1 MHLGRRA
8 TVCIVGSMH
17 LALVTVLAL
26 APAARP
32 NVLDLVEQL
41 RESESWRTRMEAAV
55 GLGRSD
61 DIRARVPLER
71 ALADPHYAV
80 RSAAIRALVHLGDI
94 RSLPAVLDLCADD
107 EPFVRSEAQ
116 RQVGRFD
123 ADDARPYLIHAL
135 DRHEEPR
142 VRLAAATWLAAE
154 PTKEAFESLLDAM
167 GQPGEVGRF
176 ATSVITA
183 QPEPEAIG
191 LLLSGLKRAD
201 YRVQIASIQ
210 GLAELD
216 AAAATE
222 PIITMLDSRV
232 PEVTLAA
239 ADALQILSTHI
250 DEKKHFVAARRS
262 KNRFRRARALKVVGV
277 LGGEEAS
284 TLLLTS
290 MNDQDVLIR
299 GAAVHGLSLIGETRA
314 IPKLREMKK
323 HQENARI
330 IGLVRSTL
338 AYLERIRD
346 EGAPRRDSTA
356 P

>member
-1 MHLGRRA
+1 MPAVR
-8 TVCIVGSMH
+8 
-17 LALVTVLAL
+17 LAL
-26 APAARP
+26 AVLLLTTSARP
-32 NVLDLVEQL
+32 SVLSLVEQL
-41 RESESWRTRMEAAV
+41 RESESWRARMEAAV
-55 GLGRSD
+55 GLGQSD

-71 ALADPHYAV
+71 ALGDPHYAV

-116 RQVGRFD
+116 RYVGRFS

-135 DRHEEPR
+135 DRHAEPR
-142 VRLAAATWLAAE
+142 VRLAAAAWLATE
-154 PTKEAFESLLDAM
+154 PTKEALDAMLDAM

-176 ATSVITA
+176 AASVIQS
-183 QPEPEAIG
+183 QPEPEATG
-191 LLLSGLKRAD
+191 LLLSGLERND
-201 YRVQIASIQ
+201 FRVQIASIR

-216 AAAATE
+216 SPSATE
-222 PIITMLDSRV
+222 PIITKLDSRV

-239 ADALQILSTHI
+239 AEVLQELSDHI
-250 DEKKHFVAARRS
+250 DKKKYFVAARRS

-284 TLLLTS
+284 TLLLNAI
-290 MNDQDVLIR
+290 NDHDVFIR

-330 IGLVRSTL
+330 IKLVRSTL

-346 EGAPRRDSTA
+346 EGEKPGE
-356 P
+356 